1 MVVKESIFRVY
12 KAVCESTMNGMYV
25 YKDAVS
31 LLGEKNYSAIVE
43 MYNDRAKKYGNKKLH
58 KDQYEV
64 EATAKF
70 AKNVMM
76 YIKNYYSSGLFKK
89 ENLKFVLFFIEDKL
103 NKDMIPAIMILGSSP
118 IMVIDF
124 YRSGK
129 NDKVYMEFLC
139 TYNGQEKQAD
149 KLWRWLTR

>member
-25 YKDAVS
+25 YKDATK
-31 LLGEKNYSAIVE
+31 LLGEKNYTAIVD
-43 MYNDRAKKYGNKKLH
+43 MYNNRAKKYGNKKVH

-76 YIKNYYSSGLFKK
+76 YIKNYYSSGLFSKTAF
-89 ENLKFVLFFIEDKL
+89 KFVLFFIEDKI
-103 NKDMIPAIMILGSSP
+103 NKDMIPAIIIIGDNP
-118 IMVIDF
+118 IMIIDF
-124 YRSGK
+124 YRSEK
-129 NDKVYMEFLC
+129 SDNVCLEYLC
-139 TYNGQEKQAD
+139 TYGGQEKQAD